1 MSALLKSIAFARRVV
16 VFAAVSV
23 LYCAALP
30 APVCACPDEPS
41 FDTVGAIDGE
51 DILVSGSMKM
61 EFEHGHAKTIL
72 RSGSDV
78 RVKSGQAR
86 IDLVEGGNIIIC
98 GPAHFSVLKS
108 AESMTLALD
117 FGVIHAHIEHQPTLV
132 IYTAQ
137 IQAKPVAIGEGAQDV
152 LVGIDA
158 AGAICIRAASGAVRL
173 EQQLTG
179 QSVIVPQNGDVL
191 IANGQLD
198 ALSAVAGHCSC
209 ELQVA
214 TTSPPPAPP
223 PSTLEVS
230 TVATA
235 EDSQKKQAEAKPL
248 ASQPSPEV
256 STVATAEDSQKK
268 QEEAKPLA
276 SQPAPQKPLAKQA
289 PIYQVFMPP
298 LAYDAAAKVQ
308 PDFDPKFIV
317 LVRRVRVRPNLIF
330 RGRVEGNPVVVAS
343 SAVPPNPAGS
353 DLHLNQQTAPKAA
366 APNQNESLLTRVRN
380 FLRRLWTSVS

>member
-1 MSALLKSIAFARRVV
+1 VPTPFKSAHFARRIVA
-16 VFAAVSV
+16 FAAVS
-23 LYCAALP
+23 LLSCAALTV
-30 APVCACPDEPS
+30 PVTGRPDQPP

-86 IDLVEGGNIIIC
+86 IELVEGGNIIIC

-108 AESMTLALD
+108 AESLTLALD
-117 FGVIHAHIEHQPTLV
+117 FGVIHAHIEHQPALT

-137 IQAKPVAIGEGAQDV
+137 IQAKPVAIGEAAQDV
-152 LVGIDA
+152 LAGIDA
-158 AGAICIRAASGAVRL
+158 TGAICVRAASGAVRL

-191 IANGQLD
+191 LANGQLD
-198 ALSAVAGHCSC
+198 TLNTVAGHCSC

-214 TTSPPPAPP
+214 TVSPPPAPP
-223 PSTLEVS
+223 PT
-230 TVATA
+230 T
-235 EDSQKKQAEAKPL
+235 
-248 ASQPSPEV
+248 PEV
-256 STVATAEDSQKK
+256 STVATTEDSQKK
-268 QEEAKPLA
+268 QPEAKPLA
-276 SQPAPQKPLAKQA
+276 SQPALQKPVATQA

-317 LVRRVRVRPNLIF
+317 LVRRVRVRPALVF

-343 SAVPPNPAGS
+343 RAAPPNPAGAN
-353 DLHLNQQTAPKAA
+353 LHLNQQTAPKAP
-366 APNQNESLLTRVRN
+366 APNQNDSLFTRVIN
-380 FLRRLWTSVS
+380 FFRRLWTRSS

>member
-1 MSALLKSIAFARRVV
+1 VPTLFKSTHFARGIVA
-16 VFAAVSV
+16 FAAVS
-23 LYCAALP
+23 LLACAALTVL
-30 APVCACPDEPS
+30 VCARPDEPS

-86 IDLVEGGNIIIC
+86 IELVEGGNIIIC

-117 FGVIHAHIEHQPTLV
+117 FGVVHAHIEHHPTLV

-214 TTSPPPAPP
+214 TDSPPPAPPPAPP
-223 PSTLEVS
+223 PSTPEVS

-235 EDSQKKQAEAKPL
+235 EDSQKKQAE
-248 ASQPSPEV
+248 V
-256 STVATAEDSQKK
+256 
-268 QEEAKPLA
+268 KPLA
-276 SQPAPQKPLAKQA
+276 SQPAPQKPLAKQG

-308 PDFDPKFIV
+308 PAFDPKFIV
-317 LVRRVRVRPNLIF
+317 LVRRVRVRPNLVF
-330 RGRVEGNPVVVAS
+330 RGRVEGNAVVVAS
-343 SAVPPNPAGS
+343 SAAPPNPAGP

-380 FLRRLWTSVS
+380 FFRRLWALGS

>member
-1 MSALLKSIAFARRVV
+1 MPRLFKSTHFARRKVA
-16 VFAAVSV
+16 FAAVS
-23 LYCAALP
+23 LLFCGALTV
-30 APVCACPDEPS
+30 PVTGRPDEPS

-51 DILVSGSMKM
+51 DILVSGSMRM

-78 RVKSGQAR
+78 RIKSGQAR

-108 AESMTLALD
+108 AESLTLALD
-117 FGVIHAHIEHQPTLV
+117 FGVIHAHIEHQPSLT

-137 IQAKPVAIGEGAQDV
+137 IQAKPVAIGAGAQDV

-179 QSVIVPQNGDVL
+179 QSVIIPQNGDVL

-214 TTSPPPAPP
+214 TASPPPAPP
-223 PSTLEVS
+223 PST
-230 TVATA
+230 
-235 EDSQKKQAEAKPL
+235 
-248 ASQPSPEV
+248 PEV
-256 STVATAEDSQKK
+256 STVATTEDSQKK
-268 QEEAKPLA
+268 QWEAKPLA
-276 SQPAPQKPLAKQA
+276 SQPAPQKPLAKQG

-298 LAYDAAAKVQ
+298 LTYDAAAKVQ
-308 PDFDPKFIV
+308 PEFDPKFIV
-317 LVRRVRVRPNLIF
+317 LVRRVRVRPALIF
-330 RGRVEGNPVVVAS
+330 RGRVEGNPVVIAS
-343 SAVPPNPAGS
+343 SAAPPNPAGA
-353 DLHLNQQTAPKAA
+353 DLHLNQQTPPKAA
-366 APNQNESLLTRVRN
+366 APNQNDSWLTRVRN
-380 FLRRLWTSVS
+380 FFRRLWTTSS

>member
-1 MSALLKSIAFARRVV
+1 MPTLFKSTHLARRIVA
-16 VFAAVSV
+16 FAAVS
-23 LYCAALP
+23 LLSCAALTV
-30 APVCACPDEPS
+30 PVCARPDEPS

-86 IDLVEGGNIIIC
+86 IELVEGGNIIIC

-108 AESMTLALD
+108 AESLTLALD
-117 FGVIHAHIEHQPTLV
+117 FGVIHAHIEHQPALT

-137 IQAKPVAIGEGAQDV
+137 IQAKPVAIGEAAQD
-152 LVGIDA
+152 LLAGIDA
-158 AGAICIRAASGAVRL
+158 TGAICIRAASGAVRL

-179 QSVIVPQNGDVL
+179 QSVIVPQSGDVL
-191 IANGQLD
+191 LANGQLD
-198 ALSAVAGHCSC
+198 TLHTVAGHCSC
-209 ELQVA
+209 ESQVA
-214 TTSPPPAPP
+214 KAPPPAPP
-223 PSTLEVS
+223 PPLEVS

-235 EDSQKKQAEAKPL
+235 EDSQKKQPEVKPL
-248 ASQPSPEV
+248 APQP
-256 STVATAEDSQKK
+256 T
-268 QEEAKPLA
+268 
-276 SQPAPQKPLAKQA
+276 PQKPLATQG

-317 LVRRVRVRPNLIF
+317 LIRRVRVRPALVF
-330 RGRVEGNPVVVAS
+330 RGRVEGNPVIVAS
-343 SAVPPNPAGS
+343 SAAPSNPSGA
-353 DLHLNQQTAPKAA
+353 DLHLNQQAAPKAA
-366 APNQNESLLTRVRN
+366 VPDQNNSLLTRVLN
-380 FLRRLWTSVS
+380 FFRRLWTRSS

>member
-1 MSALLKSIAFARRVV
+1 MLLNSSHFARRTVA
-16 VFAAVSV
+16 FAAAF
-23 LYCAALP
+23 LFCTALTV
-30 APVCACPDEPS
+30 PVCARPDQPP

-86 IDLVEGGNIIIC
+86 IELVEGGDIIIC

-108 AESMTLALD
+108 AESLTLALD
-117 FGVIHAHIEHQPTLV
+117 FGVIHAHIEHQPALT

-137 IQAKPVAIGEGAQDV
+137 IQAKPVAIGEAAQDV
-152 LVGIDA
+152 LAGIDA
-158 AGAICIRAASGAVRL
+158 TGAICVRAASGAVRL

-191 IANGQLD
+191 LANGQLD
-198 ALSAVAGHCSC
+198 TLNTVAGHCSC

-214 TTSPPPAPP
+214 TVSPPPAPP
-223 PSTLEVS
+223 PT
-230 TVATA
+230 T
-235 EDSQKKQAEAKPL
+235 
-248 ASQPSPEV
+248 PEV
-256 STVATAEDSQKK
+256 STVATTEDSQKK
-268 QEEAKPLA
+268 QPEAKPLA
-276 SQPAPQKPLAKQA
+276 SQPAPQKPLATQG

-298 LAYDAAAKVQ
+298 LTYDAAAKVQ

-317 LVRRVRVRPNLIF
+317 LVRRVRVRPTLVF

-343 SAVPPNPAGS
+343 RAAPPNPAGAG
-353 DLHLNQQTAPKAA
+353 LHSNQQTAPKAA
-366 APNQNESLLTRVRN
+366 APNQNDSLLTRVIN
-380 FLRRLWTSVS
+380 FFRRLWTRSS

>member
-1 MSALLKSIAFARRVV
+1 MPTLFKSTHFARRILA
-16 VFAAVSV
+16 FAAVS
-23 LYCAALP
+23 LLFCAALP
-30 APVCACPDEPS
+30 APVCARPDEPT
-41 FDTVGAIDGE
+41 FDTVGPIDGE
-51 DILVSGSMKM
+51 DILVSGSMRM

-86 IDLVEGGNIIIC
+86 IELVEGGNIIIC

-108 AESMTLALD
+108 ADSLTLALD
-117 FGVIHAHIEHQPTLV
+117 FGVIHAHIEHQPALI

-152 LVGIDA
+152 LVGVDA

-198 ALSAVAGHCSC
+198 AIRTVAGNCSC
-209 ELQVA
+209 ELEVA
-214 TTSPPPAPP
+214 TASPPPAPP
-223 PSTLEVS
+223 PTTPEVS
-230 TVATA
+230 TVAAA

-248 ASQPSPEV
+248 ASQP
-256 STVATAEDSQKK
+256 
-268 QEEAKPLA
+268 
-276 SQPAPQKPLAKQA
+276 APQKPLTRQE

-298 LAYDAAAKVQ
+298 LAYDATAKVQ
-308 PDFDPKFIV
+308 SDFDPKFIV
-317 LVRRVRVRPNLIF
+317 LVRRVRVRPALIF
-330 RGRVEGNPVVVAS
+330 RGRVKSDRVVVAS
-343 SAVPPNPAGS
+343 SAAPPNPPGP
-353 DLHLNQQTAPKAA
+353 DPHLNQQTAPKAA
-366 APNQNESLLTRVRN
+366 APNQNDSLLTRLRN
-380 FLRRLWTSVS
+380 FFRRLWTRSS

>member
-1 MSALLKSIAFARRVV
+1 MPTLFKSTHFARRKVA
-16 VFAAVSV
+16 FAAVS
-23 LYCAALP
+23 LLSCAALTV
-30 APVCACPDEPS
+30 PVCARPDEPS

-51 DILVSGSMKM
+51 DILVSGSMRM

-86 IDLVEGGNIIIC
+86 IDLVEGGKIIIC

-108 AESMTLALD
+108 AESLTLALD
-117 FGVIHAHIEHQPTLV
+117 FGVIHAHIAREPALV

-137 IQAKPVAIGEGAQDV
+137 IQAKPVAIGESAQDV

-191 IANGQLD
+191 LANGQLD
-198 ALSAVAGHCSC
+198 TLRTVAGRCSC

-214 TTSPPPAPP
+214 KAPPAPP
-223 PSTLEVS
+223 
-230 TVATA
+230 
-235 EDSQKKQAEAKPL
+235 
-248 ASQPSPEV
+248 PSPEV
-256 STVATAEDSQKK
+256 STVATTEDSQKK
-268 QEEAKPLA
+268 QSEAKPLA
-276 SQPAPQKPLAKQA
+276 SQPTPQKPLATQE

-308 PDFDPKFIV
+308 PEFDPKFIV
-317 LVRRVRVRPNLIF
+317 LIRRVRVRPTLVF
-330 RGRVEGNPVVVAS
+330 RGRVEGDPVVVAS
-343 SAVPPNPAGS
+343 STAPPNPAGA

-366 APNQNESLLTRVRN
+366 APNQNESVLNRVRN
-380 FLRRLWTSVS
+380 FLHRLWTRSS

>member
-1 MSALLKSIAFARRVV
+1 MFKSTHFARGIV
-16 VFAAVSV
+16 VFAAVSL
-23 LYCAALP
+23 LYCAVLP
-30 APVCACPDEPS
+30 ATVCARPDEPS

-51 DILVSGSMKM
+51 DILVSGSMRM

-72 RSGSDV
+72 RSGGDV

-86 IDLVEGGNIIIC
+86 IELVEGGNIIIC

-117 FGVIHAHIEHQPTLV
+117 FGVIHAHIEHQPALI

-191 IANGQLD
+191 IPNGQLD

-214 TTSPPPAPP
+214 TASPPPAPP

-230 TVATA
+230 TVAAT
-235 EDSQKKQAEAKPL
+235 EDSQKKQ
-248 ASQPSPEV
+248 S
-256 STVATAEDSQKK
+256 
-268 QEEAKPLA
+268 EAKPLA
-276 SQPAPQKPLAKQA
+276 SQPAPQKPLAKQG

-298 LAYDAAAKVQ
+298 LTYDAVAKVQ
-308 PDFDPKFIV
+308 PEFDPKFIV

-343 SAVPPNPAGS
+343 STAPPNPAGP

-380 FLRRLWTSVS
+380 FFRRLWTLGS

>member
-1 MSALLKSIAFARRVV
+1 MLTLLKSTHLARRIAAL
-16 VFAAVSV
+16 AAVS
-23 LYCAALP
+23 LLSCAALTV
-30 APVCACPDEPS
+30 PVCARPDQPP

-86 IDLVEGGNIIIC
+86 IELMEGGNIIIC

-108 AESMTLALD
+108 AESLTLALD
-117 FGVIHAHIEHQPTLV
+117 FGVIHAHIERQPALT

-179 QSVIVPQNGDVL
+179 QSVIVPQSGDVL
-191 IANGQLD
+191 LANGQLD
-198 ALSAVAGHCSC
+198 TLHTVAGYCSC
-209 ELQVA
+209 ESQVA
-214 TTSPPPAPP
+214 KAPPPAPP
-223 PSTLEVS
+223 PPLEVS
-230 TVATA
+230 MVATT
-235 EDSQKKQAEAKPL
+235 EDSQKKQPEAKPL
-248 ASQPSPEV
+248 APQP
-256 STVATAEDSQKK
+256 T
-268 QEEAKPLA
+268 
-276 SQPAPQKPLAKQA
+276 PQKPLATQG

-317 LVRRVRVRPNLIF
+317 LVRRVRVRPALIF
-330 RGRVEGNPVVVAS
+330 RGRVAGNPVVVAS
-343 SAVPPNPAGS
+343 SAAPSNPSGA
-353 DLHLNQQTAPKAA
+353 DLHLNQQAAPKAA
-366 APNQNESLLTRVRN
+366 VPDQNNSLLTRVIN
-380 FLRRLWTSVS
+380 FFRRLWTRSS

>member
-1 MSALLKSIAFARRVV
+1 VPKLFKSPHFAHRIVA
-16 VFAAVSV
+16 FAAVS
-23 LYCAALP
+23 LLFCAALTV
-30 APVCACPDEPS
+30 PVTGRPDQPS

-61 EFEHGHAKTIL
+61 EFDHGHAKTIL

-86 IDLVEGGNIIIC
+86 IELVEGGNIVIC

-108 AESMTLALD
+108 AESLTLALD
-117 FGVIHAHIEHQPTLV
+117 FGEIHAQIAREPALT

-179 QSVIVPQNGDVL
+179 QSVIVPQSGDVL
-191 IANGQLD
+191 LANGQLD
-198 ALSAVAGHCSC
+198 TLHTVAGHCSC
-209 ELQVA
+209 ESQVA
-214 TTSPPPAPP
+214 KAPP
-223 PSTLEVS
+223 PDPPPSLEIT
-230 TVATA
+230 TVATS
-235 EDSQKKQAEAKPL
+235 EDSQKKQSEVKPL
-248 ASQPSPEV
+248 APQP
-256 STVATAEDSQKK
+256 T
-268 QEEAKPLA
+268 
-276 SQPAPQKPLAKQA
+276 PQKPLATQG

-317 LVRRVRVRPNLIF
+317 LVRRVRVRPTLVF
-330 RGRVEGNPVVVAS
+330 RGRVEGNPVVAAS
-343 SAVPPNPAGS
+343 SAAPPNPAGA
-353 DLHLNQQTAPKAA
+353 DLHSNQQTAPKAA
-366 APNQNESLLTRVRN
+366 VPDQNNSLLTRVLN
-380 FLRRLWTSVS
+380 FFRRLWTHSS

>member
-1 MSALLKSIAFARRVV
+1 MLLNSTHFARRIV
-16 VFAAVSV
+16 VFAAVS
-23 LYCAALP
+23 LLSCAALTV
-30 APVCACPDEPS
+30 PVCARTDQPP

-51 DILVSGSMKM
+51 DILVSGSMRM

-86 IDLVEGGNIIIC
+86 IELVEGGNIIIC

-117 FGVIHAHIEHQPTLV
+117 FGVIHAHIERQPALI

-137 IQAKPVAIGEGAQDV
+137 IQAKPVAIGEAAQDV

-179 QSVIVPQNGDVL
+179 QSVIVPQSGDVL
-191 IANGQLD
+191 LANGQLD
-198 ALSAVAGHCSC
+198 TLHTVAGHCSC
-209 ELQVA
+209 ESQVA
-214 TTSPPPAPP
+214 TVSPPPAPP
-223 PSTLEVS
+223 PPLEVS

-235 EDSQKKQAEAKPL
+235 EDSQKKQPEVKPL
-248 ASQPSPEV
+248 AP
-256 STVATAEDSQKK
+256 
-268 QEEAKPLA
+268 
-276 SQPAPQKPLAKQA
+276 QPAPQKPLATQG

-317 LVRRVRVRPNLIF
+317 LIRRVRVRPALVF
-330 RGRVEGNPVVVAS
+330 RGRVEGNPVIVAS
-343 SAVPPNPAGS
+343 SAAPSNPSGA
-353 DLHLNQQTAPKAA
+353 DLHLNQQAAPKPAV
-366 APNQNESLLTRVRN
+366 PDQNNSLLTRVLN
-380 FLRRLWTSVS
+380 FFRRLWTRSS

>member
-1 MSALLKSIAFARRVV
+1 MPTLFKSTHLARRIVV
-16 VFAAVSV
+16 LAAVS
-23 LYCAALP
+23 LLSCAALTV
-30 APVCACPDEPS
+30 PVCARPDEPS

-86 IDLVEGGNIIIC
+86 IELAEGGNIIIC

-108 AESMTLALD
+108 AESLTLALD
-117 FGVIHAHIEHQPTLV
+117 FGVIHAHIERQPALT

-137 IQAKPVAIGEGAQDV
+137 IQAKSVAIGEGAQDV
-152 LVGIDA
+152 LAGIDA
-158 AGAICIRAASGAVRL
+158 AGAICIRAGSGAVRL

-179 QSVIVPQNGDVL
+179 QSVIVPQSGDVL
-191 IANGQLD
+191 LANGQLD
-198 ALSAVAGHCSC
+198 TLHTVAGHCSC
-209 ELQVA
+209 ESQVA
-214 TTSPPPAPP
+214 KAPPPAPP
-223 PSTLEVS
+223 PPLEVS

-235 EDSQKKQAEAKPL
+235 EDSQKKQPEVKPL
-248 ASQPSPEV
+248 APQP
-256 STVATAEDSQKK
+256 T
-268 QEEAKPLA
+268 
-276 SQPAPQKPLAKQA
+276 PQKPLATQG

-317 LVRRVRVRPNLIF
+317 LIRRVRVRPALVF
-330 RGRVEGNPVVVAS
+330 RGRVEGNPVIVAS
-343 SAVPPNPAGS
+343 SAAPSNPSGA
-353 DLHLNQQTAPKAA
+353 DLHLNQQAAPKAA
-366 APNQNESLLTRVRN
+366 VPDQNNSLLTRVLN
-380 FLRRLWTSVS
+380 FFRRLWTRSS

>member
-1 MSALLKSIAFARRVV
+1 MPTLFKSTHFARRKVA
-16 VFAAVSV
+16 FAAVSLLSCAV
-23 LYCAALP
+23 LTV
-30 APVCACPDEPS
+30 PVCGRPDEPS

-51 DILVSGSMKM
+51 DILVSGSMRM

-86 IDLVEGGNIIIC
+86 IELVEGGKIIIC

-108 AESMTLALD
+108 ADSLTLALD
-117 FGVIHAHIEHQPTLV
+117 FGVIHAHIAREPALV

-137 IQAKPVAIGEGAQDV
+137 IQAKPVAIGESAQDV

-191 IANGQLD
+191 LANGQLD
-198 ALSAVAGHCSC
+198 TLRTVAGHCSC

-214 TTSPPPAPP
+214 KAPPAPP
-223 PSTLEVS
+223 PSPEVS
-230 TVATA
+230 AVAIT
-235 EDSQKKQAEAKPL
+235 EDSQKKQSEAK
-248 ASQPSPEV
+248 A
-256 STVATAEDSQKK
+256 
-268 QEEAKPLA
+268 LA
-276 SQPAPQKPLAKQA
+276 SQPAPQKPLATQG

-298 LAYDAAAKVQ
+298 LAYDAAALQVKTNPYSIACATFSTVS
-308 PDFDPKFIV
+308 
-317 LVRRVRVRPNLIF
+317 
-330 RGRVEGNPVVVAS
+330 GRVAP
-343 SAVPPNPAGS
+343 SAVPTYLGKYFRNEWPACSDGSLRPTLGPNSWNGTS
-353 DLHLNQQTAPKAA
+353 HLKIRKAFS
-366 APNQNESLLTRVRN
+366 Q
-380 FLRRLWTSVS
+380 